1 MCNLET
7 CEHIAP
13 NITDFPSDPQN
24 PTDVTVVNWDDMPLG
39 IEASL
44 APVGCVYDVDGVL
57 VGKVFISKITDEET
71 QAETNV
77 LQYIDRATGTIVPYD
92 QATHGVW
99 QECQNQDTAS
109 PELDAIVANW
119 LPICVDGTQW
129 YVREKEIIDNA
140 DGTITSTVL
149 EYKDGADGSI
159 TTTAPT
165 GTITEGYCQT
175 TVTDFDVELI
185 VLCDQATDGTI
196 TDKFIRTITW
206 VNGVPTSVVD
216 TELDGTTPYVVSGK
230 AKVCDDEYHVDKEC
244 YQALVD
250 GDGYLAGDKVY
261 RDSIIKVGE
270 NPLIPIRFIWVN
282 KTQGT
287 LIFDSVLGGP
297 SADPSLS
304 PADFGDCQLAPSEL
318 TPLPHQ
324 VGCIVT
330 PEQCQ
335 VVNDTMTIPGTEFL
349 SFRVTANDGNGN
361 FTVVQTV
368 ASEATKD
375 QLVQILT
382 DLASAG
388 TRAIETITGVGTYFF
403 WDGNFDNVTDISVG
417 STYEIQYD
425 YHVEAG
431 VTDAPNPHL
440 SAPCTEP
447 YPDSDYQNTATLLG
461 GWYASV
467 PLDTDIP
474 NNGTENITFDINTY
488 QAIVGGRTQV
498 KQFVYQD
505 SDGNLIEEYR
515 ELGNLGNV
523 VPFDPVTE
531 TYLPNCVDGAVDTI
545 VECAGATTVTD
556 TFDSS
561 RYDFTDVVE
570 PLAGY
575 PTYNFED
582 FSTNTPSG
590 LVIDGNY
597 AKLVVPDGITISASI
612 KDGSQ
617 LTNFV
622 DFLGNGTGADSG
634 PTLDLGTDPT
644 GASFISSF
652 IADTLVALSDF
663 GLTAPTQV
671 STRSS
676 SVSGGSLQF
685 TIDFFGTEGITQANY
700 LNYFTTS
707 LNGNQ
712 YFYGLNADY
721 ELNSTFDPI
730 VIPGNPTAIT
740 ATFNLDIPTGADI
753 VLGLNIGGIFGDQA
767 QPYVFVNGNGVPTE
781 YTYTFVVSGTDPI
794 SGSYSITGAD
804 LAIPDNIHAWVYFE
818 SSSPGTTY
826 RVDGVRLSVTYDTSG
841 GSQPANLVALCDTQL
856 KEITDR
862 LDLLANDT
870 GGGTQL
876 LTRFQSD
883 TTDNIYSFVPSA
895 PSGTKTISVTND
907 SSYYIRIGTNIGDII
922 VAPGRIG
929 TMSVEDTEPDIV
941 INYLSD
947 VGGYTPGERIVFNF
961 ERRL

>member
-1 MCNLET
+1 MPIDLDALTACKKEKWCSGLGCQLIIPSVRDLLASVVVQDDSGCLSLSVT
-7 CEHIAP
+7 S
-13 NITDFPSDPQN
+13 TDTTTPATVDLDSIGCAG
-24 PTDVTVVNWDDMPLG
+24 TTATVTVKDEP
-39 IEASL
+39 ATQ
-44 APVGCVYDVDGVL
+44 
-57 VGKVFISKITDEET
+57 VFIKG
-71 QAETNV
+71 QASPIPVCIEG
-77 LQYIDRATGTIVPYD
+77 AT
-92 QATHGVW
+92 
-99 QECQNQDTAS
+99 

-119 LPICVDGTQW
+119 LPICVDGVQW
-129 YVREKEIIDNA
+129 YAREREIIDNT
-140 DGTITSTVL
+140 DGSSTSVVI
-149 EYKDGADGSI
+149 EYKQGVGGAI

-165 GTITEGYCQT
+165 GTITDGYCQANSALVKT
-175 TVTDFDVELI
+175 YDWELTCLTNDGGATVEQGVVAFDMSDPQNPTETLYLNGVDVTGTYTRTD
-185 VLCDQATDGTI
+185 CTQATQDRELVTNCYQDI
-196 TDKFIRTITW
+196 TDPTIRYQRVDVIDVASTPATVLETIW
-206 VNGVPTSVVD
+206 
-216 TELDGTTPYVVSGK
+216 
-230 AKVCDDEYHVDKEC
+230 
-244 YQALVD
+244 
-250 GDGYLAGDKVY
+250 
-261 RDSIIKVGE
+261 
-270 NPLIPIRFIWVN
+270 
-282 KTQGT
+282 
-287 LIFDSVLGGP
+287 FDSTGAVITEP
-297 SADPSLS
+297 SNIQLCGDIPSRQ
-304 PADFGDCQLAPSEL
+304 A
-318 TPLPHQ
+318 LPHQ

-330 PEQCQ
+330 EASCAVGTNTVSFTAGEYTQF
-335 VVNDTMTIPGTEFL
+335 TI
-349 SFRVTANDGNGN
+349 TANDGNGN
-361 FTVVQTV
+361 YTVVQEMSTV
-368 ASEATKD
+368 AGATNLVTVLTEASQANARTE
-375 QLVQILT
+375 QQI
-382 DLASAG
+382 
-388 TRAIETITGVGTYFF
+388 VGTATFNY
-403 WDGNFDNVTDISVG
+403 WSGNFSNISQPTTTSVQLDMHLEAGITDTPPVLDTPCVDPVSD
-417 STYEIQYD
+417 STYQ
-425 YHVEAG
+425 
-431 VTDAPNPHL
+431 T
-440 SAPCTEP
+440 SA
-447 YPDSDYQNTATLLG
+447 ATLRTAYDG
-461 GWYASV
+461 IPVGVAQPQS
-467 PLDTDIP
+467 TDSI
-474 NNGTENITFDINTY
+474 IFAINTY
-488 QAIVGGRTQV
+488 DAVPANTTQV
-498 KQFVYQD
+498 KQIVWED
-505 SDGNLIEEYR
+505 VDGTLIEEYR
-515 ELGNLGNV
+515 QVGDINSI
-523 VPFDPVTE
+523 VPFDPNTQKFV
-531 TYLPNCVDGAVDTI
+531 PNCLDDTVDTI

-597 AKLVVPDGITISASI
+597 AELVVQDGLTISASI
-612 KDGSQ
+612 QDGSQ

-671 STRSS
+671 NVRSS
-676 SVSGGSLQF
+676 SVGGGSLQF

-712 YFYGLNADY
+712 WQSYFYGLNPDY
-721 ELNSTFDPI
+721 EFNSTFDPI

-740 ATFNLDIPTGADI
+740 ATFNLDIPTGADTA
-753 VLGLNIGGIFGDQA
+753 LGLNIGGIFGDQA

-781 YTYTFVVSGTDPI
+781 YTYTFAITGTDPI
-794 SGSYSITGAD
+794 SGAYSITGAD

-826 RVDGVRLSVTYDTSG
+826 RVDGVRLSVTYDTIG

-895 PSGTKTISVTND
+895 PSGTKTIYVTND
-907 SSYYIRIGTNIGDII
+907 SSYYIRIGTNIGDIV

-947 VGGYTPGERIVFNF
+947 VGGYTPGERVVFNF